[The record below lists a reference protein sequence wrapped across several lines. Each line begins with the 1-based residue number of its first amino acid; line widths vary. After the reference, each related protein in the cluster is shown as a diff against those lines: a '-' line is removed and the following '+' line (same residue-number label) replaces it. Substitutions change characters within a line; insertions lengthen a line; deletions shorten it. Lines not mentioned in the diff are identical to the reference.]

1 MGGTTAA
8 CLFGLRAIGR
18 TARGVSATLL
28 ITAAAT
34 TLAACGSS
42 AHRST
47 TSRPQDFPGAY
58 RAAITSYR
66 TDFSGLQ
73 AKARTAIGGDTS
85 AELAI
90 FAQMSDVTH
99 AAAVALRRLAPPA
112 DVADTYHHLLS
123 TLQTQ
128 ESSLRDI
135 QAAAHSNDSAA
146 LNTAL
151 TNYASALQDE
161 AALQRQVEDAVSPTS
176 SHS

>member
-1 MGGTTAA
+1 MGGTTSA
-8 CLFGLRAIGR
+8 CLPGLRAIRRAASGACAALLVS
-18 TARGVSATLL
+18 TAGTM
-28 ITAAAT
+28 
-34 TLAACGSS
+34 LAACGST

-47 TSRPQDFPGAY
+47 TSRPQDFHDAY

-66 TDFSGLQ
+66 NDFSGLQ
-73 AKARTAIGGDTS
+73 AKARTAIGGDPS
-85 AELAI
+85 AELEI

-99 AAAVALRRLAPPA
+99 AAAVALRELAPPA
-112 DVADTYHHLLS
+112 EVADTYHRLLS

-135 QAAAHSNDSAA
+135 QASARTNNSAA

-151 TNYASALQDE
+151 TTYASALQDE
-161 AALQRQVEDAVSPTS
+161 AALQRQVEDAVAPTA